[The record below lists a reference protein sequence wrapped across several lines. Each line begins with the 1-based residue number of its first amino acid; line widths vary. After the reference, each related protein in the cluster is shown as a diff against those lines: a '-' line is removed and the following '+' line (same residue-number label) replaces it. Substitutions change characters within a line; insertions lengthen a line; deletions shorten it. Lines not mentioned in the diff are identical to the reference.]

1 MNQNEIDLENIIE
14 DIRHTHVYVEGDN
27 TIVCIEDGVEFN
39 ERAFN
44 CCFMGR
50 AVTESDMKV
59 NFDLFDEQQA
69 EEKDG
74 RRKRH
79 TIKGRPAWDIVIDR
93 LMPVRARVSMF
104 GKPKI
109 IENFGL
115 NGAKINVLNTWRGT
129 LLEPHTPFAMEDVSL
144 WLDHIGRTMGDD
156 TAIVL
161 DWMAWIVQNCSE
173 KVRWGLLIHSRQG
186 IGKDT
191 LVAPIHAI
199 FGAHNT
205 CEVDARAIDSS
216 FNGFDKAKFIVLNEL
231 ENDSKYSTYTKLKP
245 KISGTGSGMIVINEK
260 YKSPCWCENVSAW
273 MVFTNEPDALPME
286 SSDRRFHVIEGKQPV
301 SVEDQ
306 EAYYAKLWHWYRK
319 EDGFAKVFAY
329 LLRRDVTAFNPA
341 QPPPASE
348 AKVNMQIAA
357 MTAEGRWVESLMSV
371 GSLANR
377 TVVTTEEIEKL
388 AMLDDAGTRLML
400 TGKKLRQGLDH
411 AGWDQ
416 VGSHP
421 FDGGRVETFKTTWWV
436 KRGQPRHS
444 VASLRERMFAE
455 MPKGMLARLSK
466 VASSKV
472 AA

>member
-144 WLDHIGRTMGDD
+144 WLDHIGRTMGI
-156 TAIVL
+156 A
-161 DWMAWIVQNCSE
+161 E
-173 KVRWGLLIHSRQG
+173 VRRVGQESCVSFRSRWSRY
-186 IGKDT
+186 
-191 LVAPIHAI
+191 H
-199 FGAHNT
+199 
-205 CEVDARAIDSS
+205 
-216 FNGFDKAKFIVLNEL
+216 
-231 ENDSKYSTYTKLKP
+231 
-245 KISGTGSGMIVINEK
+245 
-260 YKSPCWCENVSAW
+260 
-273 MVFTNEPDALPME
+273 
-286 SSDRRFHVIEGKQPV
+286 
-301 SVEDQ
+301 
-306 EAYYAKLWHWYRK
+306 
-319 EDGFAKVFAY
+319 
-329 LLRRDVTAFNPA
+329 
-341 QPPPASE
+341 
-348 AKVNMQIAA
+348 
-357 MTAEGRWVESLMSV
+357 
-371 GSLANR
+371 
-377 TVVTTEEIEKL
+377 
-388 AMLDDAGTRLML
+388 
-400 TGKKLRQGLDH
+400 
-411 AGWDQ
+411 
-416 VGSHP
+416 
-421 FDGGRVETFKTTWWV
+421 
-436 KRGQPRHS
+436 
-444 VASLRERMFAE
+444 
-455 MPKGMLARLSK
+455 
-466 VASSKV
+466 
-472 AA
+472 